1 MSDNELIDFDPNE
14 SEGDWDPLIPDKEQE
29 QPERSGSDSSGGSD
43 DEEDEVQIVHDPQTV
58 NEPAPK
64 ANPRGKQP
72 KPPSSEV
79 IRRSIMPTLV
89 KIPKIVTNVGEWAN
103 FLQRGA
109 EELPGKFF
117 EERAVS
123 TAMRGINAIYT
134 IAYYLSIL
142 NTDPS
147 YFDLD
152 MVCEVNHFEGY
163 ERTAFSDHDYDEFRM
178 ILGVVVAYITAYLMH
193 FNIEICSAMKSNE
206 RGMYFDEN
214 CRFRTW
220 ARRSDDGPDEWI
232 WQSAR
237 KFKEYN
243 PRFMRLVTPF
253 NFMYVCWDDL
263 TGIVS
268 EVLEAWKC
276 PDPSVFC

>member
-1 MSDNELIDFDPNE
+1 MSDNELIDFDPND

-29 QPERSGSDSSGGSD
+29 QPEKSGSESSEGSD

-72 KPPSSEV
+72 KQPSSEV

-147 YFDLD
+147 YFHLD

-178 ILGVVVAYITAYLMH
+178 I
-193 FNIEICSAMKSNE
+193 
-206 RGMYFDEN
+206 RGCCGIHHGISDAFQHRDMLSDEVQ
-214 CRFRTW
+214 RT
-220 ARRSDDGPDEWI
+220 R
-232 WQSAR
+232 
-237 KFKEYN
+237 
-243 PRFMRLVTPF
+243 
-253 NFMYVCWDDL
+253 YVL
-263 TGIVS
+263 R
-268 EVLEAWKC
+268 
-276 PDPSVFC
+276 